1 MQAYDFKKVNL
12 ILTVNGQQ
20 IYITGFASGS
30 TIDVAHKS
38 DKYTPHIGA
47 KGDVSYAKSNDQSGT
62 ITFKTKSDSPSNP
75 FLYSLDEADDEFDVL
90 IVDGNDIGASK
101 VNSSQCVMQKPADY
115 TRGSDIQALTW
126 TIGCAVV
133 KTTYNS

>member
-1 MQAYDFKKVNL
+1 MQAYNFKKVNL

-47 KGDVSYAKSNDQSGT
+47 KGDTTFAKSNDQSGT
-62 ITFKTKSDSPSNP
+62 IAFKTKSDSPSNS
-75 FLYSLDEADDEFDVL
+75 FLYTLDQNDDEFDVL
-90 IVDGNDIGASK
+90 IVDGNDTGASK
-101 VNSSQCVMQKPADY
+101 VNSSGCVMQKPADY
-115 TRGSDIQALTW
+115 TRGADIQALTW
-126 TIGCAVV
+126 TIGCSVISTV
-133 KTTYNS
+133 YQ